1 MLIYECWQAGRPR
14 ELVEDGLQS
23 ADPRRQ
29 WVAVVCDRAFQI
41 SYEGELFFVGKAW
54 RRASAPSPGA
64 VCPLRA
70 FGEPLGFAGCKAC
83 GHKVEPATSLRAAE
97 GGTGADPARMARRY
111 GPDMTVP
118 DWHKRLVC
126 SRCGSQTGARR

>member
-1 MLIYECWQAGRPR
+1 MSAGRR
-14 ELVEDGLQS
+14 AGRGELVEDGLQS
-23 ADPRRQ
+23 ADPRRR

-111 GPDMTVP
+111 PRSSHTVL
-118 DWHKRLVC
+118 RENLSS
-126 SRCGSQTGARR
+126 SRRSWLIRTM

>member
-1 MLIYECWQAGRPR
+1 MRAGRG

-54 RRASAPSPGA
+54 RRASTPSPAA

-83 GHKVEPATSLRAAE
+83 GHKVEPATASLRAAE
-97 GGTGADPARMARRY
+97 GGTGA
-111 GPDMTVP
+111 
-118 DWHKRLVC
+118 RLPRCVTS
-126 SRCGSQTGARR
+126 SRPGKILGTRLGSSTRSTSPGWS